1 MVLGWSEVELPQGA
15 KCTVRTGSGA
25 CRLRWGCRRSPGLR
39 RESQE
44 EVKGGWVESVAG
56 DLSQDDGKEPKGK
69 DGARRGRWRSV
80 SNCSLEGSW
89 FSLFLFFFHK

>member
-1 MVLGWSEVELPQGA
+1 MELPQGA
-15 KCTVRTGSGA
+15 KCAVRTGSGA

-56 DLSQDDGKEPKGK
+56 DLSQDDGKEPKGR

-80 SNCSLEGSW
+80 SNLKGVD
-89 FSLFLFFFHK
+89 FLFFFSFFINSKEIRVESG